1 MGEEFK
7 IKGKQDSHV
16 CHLKAKD
23 TEDGKPKDVRIP
35 VKYVGFW
42 SKKYEGCTRHDREK
56 LIERARSLIKCPSAF
71 SAHEAHGAAKYVRNL
86 TFDKEL
92 GTIVDARQLSLN
104 EEAIKE
110 AEAPDGYYLI
120 VTSKTSWQDE
130 KIVDTY
136 RELWRIEESFK
147 LTESELKIRPIFVWT
162 DAHVEAHFLTCFVVL
177 TILPILQ

>member
-42 SKKYEGCTRHDREK
+42 SRKYEGCTRHDKEK

-71 SAHEAHGAAKYVRNL
+71 SAHEAHGASNGAYLRKHYPRLCVGRYLVFYCCTSNGNSRN
-86 TFDKEL
+86 
-92 GTIVDARQLSLN
+92 
-104 EEAIKE
+104 
-110 AEAPDGYYLI
+110 
-120 VTSKTSWQDE
+120 
-130 KIVDTY
+130 
-136 RELWRIEESFK
+136 
-147 LTESELKIRPIFVWT
+147 
-162 DAHVEAHFLTCFVVL
+162 
-177 TILPILQ
+177 